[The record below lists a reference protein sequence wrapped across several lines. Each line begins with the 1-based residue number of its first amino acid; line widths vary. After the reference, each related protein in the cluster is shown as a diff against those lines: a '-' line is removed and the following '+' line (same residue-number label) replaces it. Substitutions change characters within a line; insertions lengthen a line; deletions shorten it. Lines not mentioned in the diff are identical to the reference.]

1 MLQVMK
7 YDTEVESLSKQGQGP
22 GKVYKLWHANPVF
35 LFYFIITTL
44 TEVNSVIHYCSYVTC
59 LCYFNM

>member
-1 MLQVMK
+1 MLRVMK
-7 YDTEVESLSKQGQGP
+7 YDTQGP